1 LILVNKALQ
10 IIQAACEQV
19 DNITNKPVTHR
30 HRSDQKVSMASNT
43 ARADSL
49 SLLLFTLR
57 SGKLMAIN
65 LLKVS
70 EIIPCPAL
78 TRLPESHP
86 HVEGIA
92 TLRGAALSVIDLSR
106 AIGEQPLLD
115 AAGGCLIV
123 TDVSRSKQGLHVQ
136 AVSRIVHCLTTDIRP
151 PPHASG
157 GRSFITGVTQV
168 DGTLVQVLDIEKVI
182 HGIAPARISAEPPR
196 LPREDAEVLA
206 QARILVVDD
215 SQVAL
220 QQSILTLRNLGL
232 ECHTAKS
239 AREALDVLMEL
250 QGTPQQINILVS
262 DIEMSVMDGFA
273 LTRTLRE
280 TPDYTD
286 LYILLHTSL
295 DSAMN
300 GSKATQAGAN
310 AVLTKFSSPELTESL
325 VRAARAVAGR

>member
-1 LILVNKALQ
+1 MSTKNV
-10 IIQAACEQV
+10 
-19 DNITNKPVTHR
+19 
-30 HRSDQKVSMASNT
+30 
-43 ARADSL
+43 RADSL

-86 HVEGIA
+86 HVKGVA
-92 TLRGAALSVIDLSR
+92 TLRGASLSVIDLSR
-106 AIGEQPLLD
+106 AIGERPLED
-115 AAGGCLIV
+115 PDGGCLIV

-136 AVSRIVHCLTTDIRP
+136 AVSKIVHCLTTDIRP
-151 PPHASG
+151 PPYGASNK
-157 GRSFITGVTQV
+157 SFITGVTQV

-182 HGIAPARISAEPPR
+182 HGIAPARIETNADELSM
-196 LPREDAEVLA
+196 EDAEVLSKT
-206 QARILVVDD
+206 RILVVDD

-220 QQSILTLRNLGL
+220 QQSLITLRNLGL
-232 ECHTAKS
+232 DCHTARS
-239 AREALDVLMEL
+239 AKEAIDVLLEL
-250 QGTPQQINILVS
+250 QGSPAQINLLVS
-262 DIEMSVMDGFA
+262 DIEMSEMDGYA

-280 TPDYTD
+280 TPDFQH

-300 GSKATQAGAN
+300 SEKAKLAGAD
-310 AVLTKFSSPELTESL
+310 AVLTKFSSPELTKCL
-325 VRAARAVAGR
+325 IVAAQTIEAQAS

>member
-1 LILVNKALQ
+1 
-10 IIQAACEQV
+10 
-19 DNITNKPVTHR
+19 
-30 HRSDQKVSMASNT
+30 MASET
-43 ARADSL
+43 ARSDSL

-78 TRLPESHP
+78 TRLPGSHP
-86 HVEGIA
+86 HVEGVT
-92 TLRGAALSVIDLSR
+92 TLRGQSLSVIDLSQ

-115 AAGGCLIV
+115 PRGGCLIV
-123 TDVSRSKQGLHVQ
+123 TDVSRSRQGLHVQ
-136 AVSRIVHCLTTDIRP
+136 SVSRIMHCLTTDIRP
-151 PPHASG
+151 PPAIAG

-168 DGTLVQVLDIEKVI
+168 DGALVQVLDIEKVI
-182 HGIAPARISAEPPR
+182 HGIAPTRIAREPAR
-196 LPREDAEVLA
+196 LSREDAQLLA

-220 QQSILTLRNLGL
+220 QQSIITLRTLGV

-239 AREALDVLMEL
+239 AREAIDVLLRL
-250 QGTPQQINILVS
+250 QGTPEQINILVS
-262 DIEMSVMDGFA
+262 DIEMSEMDGFA

-280 TPDYTD
+280 TPDYRH
-286 LYILLHTSL
+286 LYVLLHTSL
-295 DSAMN
+295 DSSMN
-300 GSKATQAGAN
+300 ARKASEAGAN

-325 VRAARAVAGR
+325 IRAARTVLAAG

>member
-1 LILVNKALQ
+1 MSR
-10 IIQAACEQV
+10 
-19 DNITNKPVTHR
+19 TT
-30 HRSDQKVSMASNT
+30 
-43 ARADSL
+43 RADSL

-86 HVEGIA
+86 HVKGVA
-92 TLRGAALSVIDLSR
+92 TLRGEALSVIDLSR
-106 AIGEQPLLD
+106 AIGEQPLL
-115 AAGGCLIV
+115 APEAGCLIV

-136 AVSRIVHCLTTDIRP
+136 AVSKIVHCLTTDIRP
-151 PPHASG
+151 PPYASG
-157 GRSFITGVTQV
+157 GKSFITGVTQV

-182 HGIAPARISAEPPR
+182 HGIAPARINTQAGLSREAAE
-196 LPREDAEVLA
+196 LLA
-206 QARILVVDD
+206 STHILVVDD

-220 QQSILTLRNLGL
+220 QQSILTLRSLGI

-239 AREALDVLMEL
+239 AREAIDVLLDL
-250 QGTPQQINILVS
+250 QGTPEQIDVLVS
-262 DIEMSVMDGFA
+262 DIEMPEMDGFA

-280 TPDYTD
+280 TPDYQD

-300 GSKATQAGAN
+300 LQKATDAGAN
-310 AVLTKFSSPELTESL
+310 AVLTKFSSPELTECL
-325 VRAARAVAGR
+325 VKAAQAVAGR

>member
-1 LILVNKALQ
+1 MSS
-10 IIQAACEQV
+10 
-19 DNITNKPVTHR
+19 TN
-30 HRSDQKVSMASNT
+30 

-70 EIIPCPAL
+70 EIIPLPAL

-86 HVEGIA
+86 HVKGVA

-106 AIGEQPLLD
+106 AIGEMPLLD
-115 AAGGCLIV
+115 PNGGCLIV

-136 AVSRIVHCLTTDIRP
+136 AVSKIVHCLTTDIRP
-151 PPHASG
+151 PPYGAG
-157 GRSFITGVTQV
+157 LRSFITGVTQV

-182 HGIAPARISAEPPR
+182 HGIAPTQIETAPAPISAENAQ
-196 LPREDAEVLA
+196 LLA
-206 QARILVVDD
+206 SANILVVDD

-220 QQSILTLRNLGL
+220 QQSLLTLRNLGIH
-232 ECHTAKS
+232 CHTARS
-239 AREALDVLMEL
+239 AKEAIDVLLEL
-250 QGTPQQINILVS
+250 QGTAAQINVLVS
-262 DIEMSVMDGFA
+262 DIEMSEMDGYA

-280 TPDYTD
+280 TPDFKD

-300 GSKATQAGAN
+300 SDKAKAAGAD
-310 AVLTKFSSPELTESL
+310 AVLTKFSSPELTECL
-325 VRAARAVAGR
+325 IRAARAVAGQAR

>member
-1 LILVNKALQ
+1 MSNK
-10 IIQAACEQV
+10 
-19 DNITNKPVTHR
+19 K
-30 HRSDQKVSMASNT
+30 

-70 EIIPCPAL
+70 EIIPCPPL
-78 TRLPESHP
+78 TKLPESHP
-86 HVEGIA
+86 HVKGIA

-106 AIGEQPLLD
+106 ALGEMPLQD
-115 AAGGCLIV
+115 PDGGCLIV

-136 AVSRIVHCLTTDIRP
+136 AVSKIVYCLTTDIRP
-151 PPHASG
+151 PPFGAG
-157 GRSFITGVTQV
+157 GSSSFITGVTQV

-182 HGIAPARISAEPPR
+182 HAIAPAQIEVAPTDLTME
-196 LPREDAEVLA
+196 EAEVLGN
-206 QARILVVDD
+206 ARILVVDD

-220 QQSILTLRNLGL
+220 QQSVHTLRNLGL
-232 ECHTAKS
+232 QCHTARS
-239 AREALDVLMEL
+239 AKEAIDVLLEL
-250 QGTPQQINILVS
+250 QGTVEQINVVVS
-262 DIEMSVMDGFA
+262 DIEMSEMDGYA

-280 TPDYTD
+280 TPDFQD

-300 GSKATQAGAN
+300 SEKARLAGAN
-310 AVLTKFSSPELTESL
+310 AVLTKFSSPELTKCL
-325 VRAARAVAGR
+325 VVAAQTVAQQGL